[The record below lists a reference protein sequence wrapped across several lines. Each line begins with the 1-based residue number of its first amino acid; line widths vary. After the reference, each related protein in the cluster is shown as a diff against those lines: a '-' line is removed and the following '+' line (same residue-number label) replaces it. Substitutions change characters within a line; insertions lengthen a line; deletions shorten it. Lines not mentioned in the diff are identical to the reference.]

1 MTPLSSYKIVDYFS
15 KNDKVKTYFYCYEF
29 NMGPVLINERKIREH
44 EKITGMTEGLLY
56 EQYGLIFNR
65 TEKKINIDRKLTY
78 KIQTDNNVMIWLIR
92 KGYVTYNKGREK
104 WNYQALEEG
113 WEDGWTPNPD
123 SVIKKKIESG
133 HVYFYKSAGSHK
145 IGCSCAKNIKKR
157 LYSQYPDEVLAIS
170 EASEDYKDLEK
181 KIHRMFSKNQVGRY
195 EIFND
200 LTDDEV
206 QKIKKML
213 GNTIAVKVKL
223 RRKK

>member
-1 MTPLSSYKIVDYFS
+1 MTPSIDYFK
-15 KNDKVKTYFYCYEF
+15 KNKVITYWYSNKINMCKMIKLYER
-29 NMGPVLINERKIREH
+29 EIREH

-56 EQYGLIFNR
+56 QKYGLIFNG
-65 TEKKINIDRKLTY
+65 TEKKINIDSKLTY
-78 KIQTDNNVMIWLIR
+78 KIQRDNNVMLWLIK
-92 KGYVTYNKGREK
+92 KGYVTYNKGKET

-113 WEDGWTPNPD
+113 WENGWTPNPD

-133 HVYFYKSAGSHK
+133 HVYFYKSAGSYK

-181 KIHRMFSKNQVGRY
+181 KIHRIFSKNQVGRY

-200 LTDDEV
+200 LTEDEV

-213 GNTIAVKVKL
+213 GNKIAVDIKL
-223 RRKK
+223 RGEK